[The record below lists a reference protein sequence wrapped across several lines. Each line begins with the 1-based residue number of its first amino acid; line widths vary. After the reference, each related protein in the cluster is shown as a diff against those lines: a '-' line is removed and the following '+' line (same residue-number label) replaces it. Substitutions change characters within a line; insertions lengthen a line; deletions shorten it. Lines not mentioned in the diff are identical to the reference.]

1 MKKIVCGVFCA
12 LAGAG
17 MLNAFELGKPG
28 TPIFTDKAHE
38 AVAAEMSGYLNRV
51 YGGPFPVSQY
61 VDKNKNES
69 GIFIGIRPDGVKI
82 EFDEKKEYCV
92 RHVTPTQL
100 YLFGNKNAK
109 RLHGTQFAVYDF
121 LEKECGVRWLW
132 PGELGTVAEPQ
143 PPKTLKNGTEIFV
156 PAFERRLTS
165 SFHYG
170 VNYLPPEIKNDL
182 YRWMDHQKVGE
193 SLLTRGSG
201 FQHAFGALMP
211 REKYGKEHPEYYSL
225 VSPERWIGDPKP
237 DKPTRRND
245 WTRHGTWQL
254 CTSNPDVRRIIAEK
268 IAAEKS
274 GAIRSISPNDGYGF
288 CECPECIKQDG
299 KRKVIGKVGTMPVYD
314 LTNRMYNFAEDISHQ
329 VKKLNPNAKIGMFA
343 YSIYDGV
350 PDQKIDFP
358 GNVYLSFC
366 YMVAYLNKEQQD
378 ELGRKLTG
386 LASTG
391 ARVIGREYWACHYM
405 LDFPLSHSR
414 KIDRNLKLL
423 HKLNAAGIYGSPG
436 KAFAPRATDIYIL
449 TKLTW
454 DPTLKREDILR
465 DFCDKGFGPK
475 AGPVMYELFEKI
487 EDWTEKI
494 TLNISAHMGVNYQY
508 YRNGYAGHCRAMA
521 ECYNADF
528 QKMCE
533 GYLSK
538 ALKLADTPERKARIE
553 FIRTGTRYAAVTSEA
568 LNCYSDLAAAGINMP
583 LTQPSGNEIR
593 MEKKNLLKLVQ
604 RAVKAS
610 EQRVIWVSRYANIC
624 AFSPEQVLGQS
635 QLKLR
640 PWKTLSEKAA
650 LDLTSNQFNYLVN
663 GAFEYSGY
671 SWDLSG
677 KSGAELTFTQETNHD
692 AQDNYMVKCH
702 SGQGISLRCDLPAGA
717 SATAVNQRKIC
728 SDTPAE
734 IAFRLFVRC
743 GTDPRKYLQASFGDT
758 RLEGVLMPSLG
769 EGDSAWQELR
779 FRPIR
784 VPAGEYALRLEFKN
798 PNKKKTVLHLDDLI
812 VTVNP
817 DIKTAAKGVEK

>member
-1 MKKIVCGVFCA
+1 MKKNILSGIFCA
-12 LAGAG
+12 LTGLAS
-17 MLNAFELGKPG
+17 LNAFELGKPG
-28 TPIFTDKAHE
+28 TAIYTDKANS
-38 AVAAEMSGYLNRV
+38 AAAADLSQYLSRV
-51 YGGPFPVSQY
+51 YGGEFPVSQY
-61 VDKNKNES
+61 ADQDKDKP
-69 GIFIGIRPDGVKI
+69 GIFVGIRPAGVEI
-82 EFDEKKEYCV
+82 TADEKKEFCGK
-92 RHVTPTQL
+92 HVTDTQL
-100 YLFGNKNAK
+100 FLFGNKNAK
-109 RLHGTQFAVYDF
+109 RLHGTMFAVYDF

-132 PGELGTVAEPQ
+132 PGELGTVADPQ
-143 PPKTLKNGTEIFV
+143 PPKTLKNGTEIYV
-156 PAFERRLTS
+156 PPFERRLTS

-170 VNYLPPEIKNDL
+170 VNYLSAENRREL
-182 YRWMDHQKVGE
+182 YGWMDRQKVGE
-193 SLLTRGSG
+193 SLFTRGSG
-201 FQHAFGALMP
+201 FQHAFGSLMP

-225 VSPERWIGDPKP
+225 VSPERWVGDPKP

-268 IAAEKS
+268 IAADKS
-274 GAIRSISPNDGYGF
+274 GAVRSISPNDGYGF

-299 KRKVIGKVGTMPVYD
+299 KRKVLYTVGTTPVYD
-314 LTNRMYNFAEDISHQ
+314 LTNRMYDFAEDIAKQ
-329 VKKLNPNAKIGMFA
+329 VKKLNPDAKIGMFA
-343 YSIYDGV
+343 YSIYNGV
-350 PDQKIDFP
+350 PDRKIEFP

-366 YMVAYLNKEQQD
+366 YMVAYLTREQ
-378 ELGRKLTG
+378 EEALGRKLTG

-423 HKLNAAGIYGSPG
+423 HKLNAGGIYGSPG

-449 TKLTW
+449 TKLAW

-494 TLNISAHMGVNYQY
+494 TLDINSHMGANYRY
-508 YRNGYAGHCRAMA
+508 YNNGYAGHCRAMA

-533 GYLSK
+533 GYLKK

-568 LNCYSDLAAAGINMP
+568 LNCYADLAAAGINMP

-593 MEKKNLLKLVQ
+593 MEKKNLLKLIT
-604 RAVKAS
+604 RAIKAS
-610 EQRVIWVSRYANIC
+610 EARIMYVSRNADR
-624 AFSPEQVLGQS
+624 FVVSPEQVLEQS

-640 PWKTLSEKAA
+640 PWKTLSEKAR
-650 LDLTSNQFNYLVN
+650 LDLTSDQYNYLVN

-671 SWDLSG
+671 SWDLAG
-677 KSGAELTFTQETNHD
+677 KSGAEFKFTQETNHD
-692 AQDNYMVKCH
+692 AEDNYMVKCH
-702 SGQGISLRCDLPAGA
+702 SGQGISLKCTLPAGA
-717 SATAVNQRKIC
+717 TATAVNRRKIC
-728 SDTPAE
+728 TDIPAE
-734 IAFRLFVRC
+734 ISFRMFVRC
-743 GTDPRKYLQASFGDT
+743 EEDPLRYLSVEFGGQTLKGILLPPEAEDGSSW
-758 RLEGVLMPSLG
+758 REI
-769 EGDSAWQELR
+769 R
-779 FRPIR
+779 FER
-784 VPAGEYALRLEFKN
+784 VKIPAGDHPFKIQFNN
-798 PNKKKTVLHLDDLI
+798 PGKTGTELYLDDL
-812 VTVNP
+812 VLRV
-817 DIKTAAKGVEK
+817 KGCPK

>member
-1 MKKIVCGVFCA
+1 MKKMFLSGIFCA
-12 LAGAG
+12 LTGLAG
-17 MLNAFELGKPG
+17 LNAFELGKPG
-28 TPIFTDKAHE
+28 TTIYTDKAN
-38 AVAAEMSGYLNRV
+38 ASAAAELSQYLSRV
-51 YGGPFPVSQY
+51 YGGKFPV
-61 VDKNKNES
+61 VEFAEKNRKDP
-69 GIFIGIRPDGVKI
+69 GIFVGVRPEGVELKA
-82 EFDEKKEYCV
+82 DEKKEYCA
-92 RHVTPTQL
+92 RHVTGTQL
-100 YLFGNKNAK
+100 YLFGNRNAK
-109 RLHGTQFAVYDF
+109 KLHGTMFAVYDF

-143 PPKTLKNGTEIFV
+143 QPKTLKNGTEIFV
-156 PAFERRLTS
+156 PAFERRLTN

-170 VNYLPPEIKNDL
+170 VNYLPAKRRKDL
-182 YRWMDHQKVGE
+182 YSWMDHQKVGE
-193 SLLTRGSG
+193 SLFTRGSG

-225 VSPERWIGDPKP
+225 VSPERWVGDPKP

-274 GAIRSISPNDGYGF
+274 GAVRSISPNDGYGF
-288 CECPECIKQDG
+288 CECDECVKQDG
-299 KRKVIGKVGTMPVYD
+299 RRKVLYTVGTTPVYD
-314 LTNRMYNFAEDISHQ
+314 LTNRMYDFAEDVAKQ
-329 VKKLNPNAKIGMFA
+329 VKKLNPDAKVGMFA

-350 PDQKIDFP
+350 PDRKIEFP

-366 YMVAYLNKEQQD
+366 YMVAYMNREQ
-378 ELGRKLTG
+378 EEALGRKLTG
-386 LASTG
+386 LAATG

-405 LDFPLSHSR
+405 LDFPLSQSR

-449 TKLTW
+449 TKLAW

-465 DFCDKGFGPK
+465 DFCSKGFGPK

-494 TLNISAHMGVNYQY
+494 TLDIDAHMGVNYKY
-508 YRNGYAGHCRAMA
+508 YVNSYAGHCRAMA

-533 GYLSK
+533 KYLSK

-568 LNCYSDLAAAGINMP
+568 LNCYADLAAAGVNMP
-583 LTQPSGNEIR
+583 LTQPSGKEIR
-593 MEKKNLLKLVQ
+593 MEKKNLLKLVD
-604 RAVKAS
+604 RAIKAS
-610 EQRVIWVSRYANIC
+610 EARVMYVSRTADQF
-624 AFSPEQVLGQS
+624 AVSPEQVLGQS

-640 PWKTLSEKAA
+640 PWKTLSEKAR
-650 LDLTSNQFNYLVN
+650 LDLTSDQFNYVVN

-671 SWDLSG
+671 SWDLSAG
-677 KSGAELTFTQETNHD
+677 PGAEFKFTQECNHD
-692 AQDNYMVKCH
+692 ARDNVMVKCH
-702 SGQGISLRCDLPAGA
+702 SGQGISLKCELPAGA
-717 SATAVNQRKIC
+717 SAAAVNRRKIC
-728 SDTPAE
+728 TDGPAE
-734 IAFRLFVRC
+734 VSFRMFVR
-743 GTDPRKYLQASFGDT
+743 GGEDPRKQLQVSFGKT
-758 RLEGVLMPSLG
+758 PLEAVLLPPEAEDG
-769 EGDSAWQELR
+769 TGWHELR
-779 FRPIR
+779 FRPVR
-784 VPAGEYALRLEFKN
+784 VPAGEYELRIEFKN
-798 PNKKKTVLHLDDLI
+798 PGREKAVLYLDDL
-812 VTVNP
+812 VLRMKPVQ
-817 DIKTAAKGVEK
+817 K

>member
-1 MKKIVCGVFCA
+1 MKKLLCGIVCA
-12 LAGAG
+12 AGILQ
-17 MLNAFELGKPG
+17 MNAFELGKPG
-28 TPIFTDKAHE
+28 TTIYTDKSNSAT
-38 AVAAEMSGYLNRV
+38 AAELSQYLSRI
-51 YGGPFPVSQY
+51 YGGSFPVARFAE
-61 VDKNKNES
+61 KNLNQP
-69 GIFIGIRPDGVKI
+69 GIFVGIRPQGI
-82 EFDEKKEYCV
+82 ELNADERKEFCGK
-92 RHVTPTQL
+92 HVTDTQL
-100 YLFGNKNAK
+100 FLFGNKNAK
-109 RLHGTQFAVYDF
+109 RLHGTMFAVYDF

-132 PGELGTVAEPQ
+132 PGELGTVVEPQ
-143 PPKTLKNGTEIFV
+143 QPKTLKNGTEIFV
-156 PAFERRLTS
+156 PPFERRLTN

-170 VNYLPPEIKNDL
+170 VNYLSAANRREL
-182 YRWMDHQKVGE
+182 SGWMDHQKVGE
-193 SLLTRGSG
+193 SLFTRGSG

-225 VSPERWIGDPKP
+225 VSPERWVGDPKP

-268 IAAEKS
+268 IAADKS
-274 GAIRSISPNDGYGF
+274 GAVRSISPNDGYGF

-299 KRKVIGKVGTMPVYD
+299 ERKVLHMVGTTPVYD
-314 LTNRMYNFAEDISHQ
+314 LTNRMYDFAEDIAKQ
-329 VKKLNPNAKIGMFA
+329 VKKLNPDARIGMFA

-350 PDQKIDFP
+350 PDRKIEFP

-366 YMVAYLNKEQQD
+366 YMVAYLNREQ
-378 ELGRKLTG
+378 EEALGRKLTG
-386 LASTG
+386 LAGTG

-423 HKLNAAGIYGSPG
+423 HKLNAGGIYGSPG

-449 TKLTW
+449 TKLAW

-465 DFCDKGFGPK
+465 DFCNKGFGPK

-494 TLNISAHMGVNYQY
+494 TLDIDAHMGANYNYYVNS
-508 YRNGYAGHCRAMA
+508 YAGHCRAMA

-533 GYLSK
+533 KYLSK
-538 ALKLADTPERKARIE
+538 AMKLADTPERKARVE

-568 LNCYSDLAAAGINMP
+568 LNCYADLAAAGINMP

-593 MEKKNLLKLVQ
+593 MEKKNLLKLAS
-604 RAVKAS
+604 RAIKAS
-610 EQRVIWVSRYANIC
+610 EARIMYVSGNADR
-624 AFSPEQVLGQS
+624 FVVSPEQVLEQS

-640 PWKTLSEKAA
+640 PWKTLSEKAR
-650 LDLTSNQFNYLVN
+650 LDLTSDRYNYLVN

-677 KSGAELTFTQETNHD
+677 KSGVEFKSTQETNHD
-692 AQDNYMVKCH
+692 AEDNYMVKCH
-702 SGQGISLRCDLPAGA
+702 SGQGISLKCSLPAGA
-717 SATAVNQRKIC
+717 SATAVNRRKIC
-728 SDTPAE
+728 TDIPAE
-734 IAFRLFVRC
+734 VSFRMFVRC
-743 GTDPRKYLQASFGDT
+743 EDDPLRYLSVEFGGQSLKGIPLPPEAEDGTSWR
-758 RLEGVLMPSLG
+758 EI
-769 EGDSAWQELR
+769 R
-779 FRPIR
+779 FERVK
-784 VPAGEYALRLEFKN
+784 VPAGEHTFKIQFNN
-798 PNKKKTVLHLDDLI
+798 PGKTGTDLYL
-812 VTVNP
+812 
-817 DIKTAAKGVEK
+817 